1 MEYRDIM
8 DFYEF
13 TSSDKENLRKLQPIM
28 EKYTDEFVES
38 FFSFM
43 SKFPEFNKLINTE
56 EIEKNYKKIVRDW
69 YLSSFEG
76 RYDDLYF
83 GRLKKIAEIHVKLGI
98 PPYYI
103 NAAANFLRKFIRDVL
118 DRENISE
125 HERNSYK
132 ASIEKL
138 LNINLDVMTSKYR
151 EKELTDYALM
161 SKFEKKLHKLARF
174 FADFIDIVLIIALI
188 VVAFFVI
195 ALFTNDIYELV
206 VGNVPFEKGI
216 LMVLGSL
223 LILWAVSELMTEE
236 LKHLKGGG
244 FAVGAFIGVALA
256 AMIRKIL
263 IASLASGKVI
273 ELLSYGLIV
282 LALGITYWLLTKK
295 PKD

>member
-1 MEYRDIM
+1 LEYKDIKE
-8 DFYEF
+8 FYEF
-13 TSSDKENLRKLQPIM
+13 TEKDKENLKKLKPIM

-43 SKFPEFNKLINTE
+43 SKFPEFNRLINTE
-56 EIEKNYKKIVRDW
+56 EIEKNYKKIVKDW

-83 GRLKKIAEIHVKLGI
+83 ARLKKVAEIHVKLGI

-103 NAAANFLRKFIRDVL
+103 NAAANFLRKFVRDVL
-118 DRENISE
+118 SREELNEDI
-125 HERNSYK
+125 RNSYK
-132 ASIEKL
+132 TSIEKL

-195 ALFTNDIYELV
+195 ALFSNDIYQLLS
-206 VGNVPFEKGI
+206 GNVSFEKGI
-216 LMVLGSL
+216 LGVLGSL

-263 IASLASGKVI
+263 IASLSSGKVV
-273 ELLSYGLIV
+273 ELLAYGAIV

-295 PKD
+295 PK

>member
-1 MEYRDIM
+1 MEFREISE
-8 DFYEF
+8 FYEF
-13 TSSDKENLRKLQPIM
+13 TNRDKENLKSLRPVM

-38 FFSFM
+38 FFLFM
-43 SKFPEFNKLINTE
+43 SKFPEFKKVINTE
-56 EIEKNYKKIVRDW
+56 EIEKNYKKMIKDW

-76 RYDDLYF
+76 RYDNLYF
-83 GRLKKIAEIHVKLGI
+83 NKLKKVAEIHVKLGI

-103 NAAANFLRKFIRDVL
+103 NAASNFLRKFVNNVIE
-118 DRENISE
+118 RENISPE
-125 HERNSYK
+125 EKLNYK
-132 ASIEKL
+132 SSIEKL

-151 EKELTDYALM
+151 EKELSDYALM
-161 SKFEKKLHKLARF
+161 SKFERRLHKLARF

-188 VVAFFVI
+188 VVALFVI
-195 ALFTNDIYELV
+195 ALFTNDIYELL
-206 VGNVPFEKGI
+206 VGKVPFEKGI

-263 IASLASGKVI
+263 IASLSSGKVI
-273 ELLSYGLIV
+273 ELLAYGAIV

-295 PKD
+295 PK